1 MEIRLGV
8 VGCGYGKSVTTPAF
22 RVDAR
27 CRVTAIAAAS
37 LQTAQ
42 RAATELGIEHAYG
55 DWREL
60 VASPAVDAVAVAVP
74 PHLQTDIVLGALQEH
89 KPVFAEKPLAAHVA
103 DARRLAERVAAAGVA
118 NMVDFNFT
126 AIAAYARAREMLQQQ
141 AIGDLRHV
149 VVNWQTES
157 YSNRARLE
165 NWKSTTEQGGG
176 TLANFVSHCLH
187 YLEWFAGP
195 IAGLNA
201 RLFRLPDDPRPSDS
215 AVGLTMEFSSGA
227 AGMLAM
233 SAAAFPGSGQR
244 IEFYGEDGSLVL
256 ENSSRDYMRGFR
268 LLHGR
273 RSSTE
278 MALVK
283 VNDQEKDTWKDGR
296 ILPVSRLAR
305 RFFDWMEHGTPARPD
320 FRDGLRVQELIAA
333 AQLSHQDGRWVK
345 TGGT

>member
-8 VGCGYGKSVTTPAF
+8 VGCGYGKSVTIPAF
-22 RVDAR
+22 RIDSR

-37 LQTAQ
+37 LPNAQ
-42 RAATELGIEHAYG
+42 RAASELGIEHAYG

-89 KPVFAEKPLAAHVA
+89 KPVFAEKPLAVHLA
-103 DARRLAERVAAAGVA
+103 DARALAEGATAAGVA

-126 AIAAYARAREMLQQQ
+126 AIAAFARVREMLQQQ

-149 VVNWQTES
+149 VVSWQTES
-157 YSNRARLE
+157 YTNRARLD

-176 TLANFVSHCLH
+176 SLANFVSHCLH

-201 RLFRLPDDPRPSDS
+201 RLFRLPDDPRLSDS
-215 AVGLTMEFSSGA
+215 AVGLALEFSSGV

-233 SAAAFPGSGQR
+233 SAAAFPGSGHK
-244 IEFYGEDGSLVL
+244 IEFYGEAGSLVL

-273 RSSTE
+273 RPGTE
-278 MALVK
+278 MALVA
-283 VNDQEKDTWKDGR
+283 VNDQEEDVWKDGR
-296 ILPVSRLAR
+296 ILPASRLAR
-305 RFFDWMEHGTPARPD
+305 QFFDWIEHGTPARPD

-333 AQLSHQDGRWVK
+333 AQCSHQDGRWVE